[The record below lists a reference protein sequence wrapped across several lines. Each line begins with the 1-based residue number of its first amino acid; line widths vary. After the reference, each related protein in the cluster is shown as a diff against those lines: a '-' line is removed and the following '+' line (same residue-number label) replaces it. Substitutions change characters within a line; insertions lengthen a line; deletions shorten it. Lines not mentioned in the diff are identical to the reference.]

1 MGSFLKKNWKFSQIF
16 SLEKS
21 PKCPKFF
28 WSKKP
33 HNLSQKKIIASHVL
47 EKGIRGYK
55 ELHHPWFSKQRAE
68 CGTNFRPSICTLC
81 GATTLNP
88 FRGGGEWITAN
99 YVYPLEVLTQQTKI
113 IQIGWMWFIWMV
125 FTQG

>member
-21 PKCPKFF
+21 PKCPKKI